1 MKVTAVIPA
10 YNEEKT
16 IGSIVLKTRQYAL
29 RVIVVDDGSQDAT
42 GEIAKLAGAQ
52 VIVHHQNRGK
62 GAALKTGFQAIINT
76 DIGNT
81 DIIVTLDSDGQHDPQ
96 EIPIILEPIIED
108 KADLV
113 NGSRYMTKKNDT
125 DDENGDKTPRYR
137 RFGQTILDSATNI
150 STGELDVTDSQSG
163 FRAFRATTLPTY
175 NFHSSDYTIESE
187 MLIEAA
193 KAGLRIVE
201 VPINITY
208 GEMHNYTQNPIS
220 HGLHVLVSLIQD
232 MEFNR
237 PLYYFT
243 LPGIILMAIG
253 MILGLTFFSQYL
265 AGVMTTLLPTTLAAL
280 VTVFG
285 AFIAFTGLILHSV
298 SRMITRTMGK

>member
-16 IGSIVLKTRQYAL
+16 IGSIVLGARQYAL

-76 DIGNT
+76 DIENT
-81 DIIVTLDSDGQHDPQ
+81 DIIVTLDSDGQHNPQ
-96 EIPIILEPIIED
+96 EIPLILKPIIED

-113 NGSRYMTKKNDT
+113 NGSRYMTEMNGDSE
-125 DDENGDKTPRYR
+125 ENGNKTPLYR
-137 RFGQTILDSATNI
+137 RVGQNVLDSATNI
-150 STGELDVTDSQSG
+150 SSGELDVTDSQSG

-175 NFHSSDYTIESE
+175 TFHSNDYTIESE

-193 KAGLRIVE
+193 KSGLRIVE
-201 VPINITY
+201 VPINVIWRSA
-208 GEMHNYTQNPIS
+208 QS
-220 HGLHVLVSLIQD
+220 
-232 MEFNR
+232 
-237 PLYYFT
+237 
-243 LPGIILMAIG
+243 
-253 MILGLTFFSQYL
+253 
-265 AGVMTTLLPTTLAAL
+265 
-280 VTVFG
+280 
-285 AFIAFTGLILHSV
+285 
-298 SRMITRTMGK
+298 